1 MKKKDNWNC
10 HLREISA
17 GIKNFHDSQLPC
29 TEHYGCVK
37 EEKQASDSMYRESNR
52 SVGGAKDGWTEQ
64 EFLWRTGSS
73 TEERFAGTD
82 WTDSPLRDDG
92 RMPLPSLSVSRVQF
106 KGFLSAASSA
116 CCPRPA
122 AGCSYFSTCPHVFS
136 VKTWAP
142 GLTLTCTSMR
152 VRNRAAAHVPAAP
165 DVWPLSDVISENLET
180 DFKDEDDVNGRR
192 HTSETREKLWNCC
205 YSFVNVGTGL

>member
-1 MKKKDNWNC
+1 MNRAGVPVANRQQYRGEVCWHRLDW
-10 HLREISA
+10 LSSA
-17 GIKNFHDSQLPC
+17 
-29 TEHYGCVK
+29 
-37 EEKQASDSMYRESNR
+37 
-52 SVGGAKDGWTEQ
+52 
-64 EFLWRTGSS
+64 WRWQNA
-73 TEERFAGTD
+73 FAV
-82 WTDSPLRDDG
+82 P
-92 RMPLPSLSVSRVQF
+92 LSVSRVQF

-116 CCPRPA
+116 CCRSGA

>member
-1 MKKKDNWNC
+1 
-10 HLREISA
+10 
-17 GIKNFHDSQLPC
+17 
-29 TEHYGCVK
+29 
-37 EEKQASDSMYRESNR
+37 MYRESNR

-64 EFLWRTGSS
+64 EFLRRTGSS

-142 GLTLTCTSMR
+142 GLTRAHPCVYETELLRTCRQLQMFGLWVTWS
-152 VRNRAAAHVPAAP
+152 AKTLKP
-165 DVWPLSDVISENLET
+165 ISKTRTMWTDGVTRLKRGRSFET
-180 DFKDEDDVNGRR
+180 VA
-192 HTSETREKLWNCC
+192 TVL
-205 YSFVNVGTGL
+205 